1 MTCGRLYCKSPPP
14 PTLYSGHFWDCEI
27 VLGKSVLAEVY
38 FGQTSVM
45 LGIYLG
51 DCNSESWWYYVI
63 LDEVLILKGPGDK
76 IIIRLFFVKNVLL
89 NKKLAQ
95 RKVF

>member
-1 MTCGRLYCKSPPP
+1 M
-14 PTLYSGHFWDCEI
+14 
-27 VLGKSVLAEVY
+27 LGKSVLAEVY

-51 DCNSESWWYYVI
+51 DCNSESCGYYVI

-76 IIIRLFFVKNVLL
+76 IIIRLFFKNVLL

>member
-1 MTCGRLYCKSPPP
+1 MLR
-14 PTLYSGHFWDCEI
+14 
-27 VLGKSVLAEVY
+27 KSVLAEVY

-45 LGIYLG
+45 LGIYFG

-63 LDEVLILKGPGDK
+63 LDEVLLLKGSGGK

-95 RKVF
+95 RKVFLLIKLSNAVTA